1 MLGFIPN
8 LNTSGAN
15 GISLPPHIR
24 LFMKGLFYD
33 FFVWSAGSDR
43 EILDRTGRSE
53 HVKHAGYGGLVLVP
67 AILGLFSMMYA
78 VSTLTNK
85 AFIYIGAGLI
95 WACIV
100 FIFDRF
106 IVSTFRKSDSP
117 RKDIFSFLFLSR
129 LLFSIGIG
137 VLVSHP
143 IVLLVFD
150 DSLEQELFA
159 MKEEGEK
166 AIYDQYESTVNVVRS
181 RDSLLKGEVELKLA
195 ERACKEK
202 LLLFEMSGKDTT
214 MNCGTTSGMK
224 QYGPRAKEIKEEISY
239 LNEEIAALRNK
250 NDVKIG
256 DNTKEIAKLQAERE
270 AKLKGFNDQFSTNYL
285 AREVALERLEAKP
298 VGGTSVKW
306 TKWFLIVFFVL
317 VDILPVFFKAS
328 TKSGEYDRL
337 LDKENDSTANSFP
350 AYERAQED
358 RVRKAYIDQLA
369 QHRLDEVSR
378 TIKDN
383 TAPFPALKSELS
395 QYLNV
400 NTSFDYGKNADG
412 EADPVQKLWTRNGL
426 DWLRYAF
433 YSIGQSGFLVAFTRN
448 WAYLTGGVWIFFLL
462 NLLVGYVVKRT
473 V

>member
-1 MLGFIPN
+1 
-8 LNTSGAN
+8 
-15 GISLPPHIR
+15 
-24 LFMKGLFYD
+24 MKGLFYD

-67 AILGLFSMMYA
+67 AVLGLFSMMYA
-78 VSTLTNK
+78 VSTLTDK
-85 AFIYIGAGLI
+85 AFVYIGAGI
-95 WACIV
+95 VWACIV
-100 FIFDRF
+100 FTFDRF
-106 IVSTFRKSDSP
+106 IVSTFRKSDSA
-117 RKDIFSFLFLSR
+117 RKDLFSFLFLSR

-166 AIYDQYESTVNVVRS
+166 AIYAQYENTIDVVRN
-181 RDSLLKGEVELKLA
+181 RDSTLKGEVELKLA

-224 QYGPRAKEIKEEISY
+224 QYGPRANEIKEEIGY

-270 AKLKGFNDQFSTNYL
+270 VKLKGFQDQFSYNYL

-328 TKSGEYDRL
+328 TKQGEYDRL
-337 LDKENDSTANSFP
+337 MDKESESTANSFP

-358 RVRKAYIDQLA
+358 LVRRAYVDQLA
-369 QHRLDEVSR
+369 KHRLDEVTR

-400 NTSFDYGKNADG
+400 NTPFDYGKTADG
-412 EADPVQKLWTRNGL
+412 QPDPVQKLWTSNGL
-426 DWLRYAF
+426 DRLRYSF
-433 YSIGQSGFLVAFTRN
+433 YSIGQSGFLVAFTRD
-448 WAYLTGGVWIFFLL
+448 WAYLTGGVWVFFLL
-462 NLLVGYVVKRT
+462 NLLIGYVVKRT

>member
-1 MLGFIPN
+1 
-8 LNTSGAN
+8 
-15 GISLPPHIR
+15 
-24 LFMKGLFYD
+24 MKGSFYD

-67 AILGLFSMMYA
+67 AVLGLFSMMYA
-78 VSTLTNK
+78 VSTLTDK
-85 AFIYIGAGLI
+85 AFVYIGAGLI

-100 FIFDRF
+100 FTFDRF

-239 LNEEIAALRNK
+239 LNEEIAALRGK

-256 DNTKEIAKLQAERE
+256 DNSKEIAKLQAERA
-270 AKLKGFNDQFSTNYL
+270 AKLQGFNDQFSTNYL

-378 TIKDN
+378 TFKDN
-383 TAPFPALKSELS
+383 TAPFPAFKSELS

-400 NTSFDYGKNADG
+400 NTPFDYGKNAEG
-412 EADPVQKLWTRNGL
+412 QVDPVQKLWARNGL
-426 DWLRYAF
+426 DWVRYSF
-433 YSIGQSGFLVAFTRN
+433 YSIGQSGFLVAFTRD
-448 WAYLTGGVWIFFLL
+448 WGYLTGGVWIFFLL
-462 NLLVGYVVKRT
+462 NLLIGYVVKRT

>member
-1 MLGFIPN
+1 
-8 LNTSGAN
+8 
-15 GISLPPHIR
+15 
-24 LFMKGLFYD
+24 MKGLFYD

-67 AILGLFSMMYA
+67 AVLGLFSMMYA

-85 AFIYIGAGLI
+85 PFVYIGAGI
-95 WACIV
+95 VWACIV
-100 FIFDRF
+100 FTFDRF
-106 IVSTFRKSDSP
+106 IVSTFRKSDSA
-117 RKDIFSFLFLSR
+117 RKDLFSFLFLSR

-166 AIYDQYESTVNVVRS
+166 AIYAQYENTIDVVRN
-181 RDSLLKGEVELKLA
+181 RDSLLKGEVEIKLA

-224 QYGPRAKEIKEEISY
+224 QYGPRASEIKEEIGY
-239 LNEEIAALRNK
+239 LNEEIAVLRNK

-256 DNTKEIAKLQAERE
+256 DNTKEIGSLQAERE
-270 AKLKGFNDQFSTNYL
+270 AKLKGFQDQFSYNYL

-328 TKSGEYDRL
+328 TKQGEYDRL
-337 LDKENDSTANSFP
+337 MDKESESTANSFP

-358 RVRKAYIDQLA
+358 LVRKAYVDQLA
-369 QHRLDEVSR
+369 KHRLDEVTRS
-378 TIKDN
+378 IKDN
-383 TAPFPALKSELS
+383 TAPFPALKSELG

-400 NTSFDYGKNADG
+400 NTPFDYGKTADG
-412 EADPVQKLWTRNGL
+412 QPDPVQKLWTRNGL
-426 DWLRYAF
+426 DWLRYSF
-433 YSIGQSGFLVAFTRN
+433 YSIGQSGFLVAFTRD
-448 WAYLTGGVWIFFLL
+448 WAYLTGGIWVFFLL
-462 NLLVGYVVKRT
+462 NLLIGYVVKRT

>member
-1 MLGFIPN
+1 
-8 LNTSGAN
+8 
-15 GISLPPHIR
+15 
-24 LFMKGLFYD
+24 MKGLFYD

-67 AILGLFSMMYA
+67 AVLGLFSMMYA
-78 VSTLTNK
+78 VSTLTDK
-85 AFIYIGAGLI
+85 AFVYIGAGI
-95 WACIV
+95 VWACIV
-100 FIFDRF
+100 FTFDRF
-106 IVSTFRKSDSP
+106 IVSTFRKSDSA
-117 RKDIFSFLFLSR
+117 RKDLFSFLFLSR

-166 AIYDQYESTVNVVRS
+166 AIYAQYENTIDVVRN
-181 RDSLLKGEVELKLA
+181 RDSTLKGEVELKLA

-224 QYGPRAKEIKEEISY
+224 QYGPRANEIKEEIGY

-270 AKLKGFNDQFSTNYL
+270 VKLKGFQDQFSYNYL

-328 TKSGEYDRL
+328 TKQGEYDRL
-337 LDKENDSTANSFP
+337 MDKESESTANSFP

-358 RVRKAYIDQLA
+358 LVRRAYVDQLA
-369 QHRLDEVSR
+369 KHRLDEVTR

-400 NTSFDYGKNADG
+400 NTPFDYGKTADG
-412 EADPVQKLWTRNGL
+412 QPDPVQKLWTSNGL
-426 DWLRYAF
+426 DWLRYSF
-433 YSIGQSGFLVAFTRN
+433 YSIGQSGFLVAFTRD
-448 WAYLTGGVWIFFLL
+448 WAYLTGGVWVFFLL
-462 NLLVGYVVKRT
+462 NLLIGYVVKRT

>member
-1 MLGFIPN
+1 
-8 LNTSGAN
+8 
-15 GISLPPHIR
+15 
-24 LFMKGLFYD
+24 MKGLFYD

-67 AILGLFSMMYA
+67 AVLGLFSMMYA
-78 VSTLTNK
+78 VSTLTDK
-85 AFIYIGAGLI
+85 PFVYIGAGI
-95 WACIV
+95 VWACIV
-100 FIFDRF
+100 FTFDRF
-106 IVSTFRKSDSP
+106 IVSTFRKSDSA
-117 RKDIFSFLFLSR
+117 RKDLFSFLFLSR

-166 AIYDQYESTVNVVRS
+166 AIYAQYENTIDVVRN
-181 RDSLLKGEVELKLA
+181 RDSLLKGEVEIKLA

-224 QYGPRAKEIKEEISY
+224 QYGPRASEIKEEIRY

-270 AKLKGFNDQFSTNYL
+270 AKLKGFQDQFSYNYL

-298 VGGTSVKW
+298 VGGASVKW

-328 TKSGEYDRL
+328 TKQGEYDRL
-337 LDKENDSTANSFP
+337 MDKESESTANSFP

-358 RVRKAYIDQLA
+358 LVRKAYVDQLA
-369 QHRLDEVSR
+369 KHRLDEVTR

-383 TAPFPALKSELS
+383 TAPFPELKGELS

-400 NTSFDYGKNADG
+400 NTPFDYGKTADG
-412 EADPVQKLWTRNGL
+412 QPDPVQKLWTNNGL
-426 DWLRYAF
+426 DWLRYSF
-433 YSIGQSGFLVAFTRN
+433 YSIGQSGFLVAFTRD
-448 WAYLTGGVWIFFLL
+448 WAYLTGGVWVFFLL
-462 NLLVGYVVKRT
+462 NLLIGYVVKRT

>member
-1 MLGFIPN
+1 
-8 LNTSGAN
+8 
-15 GISLPPHIR
+15 
-24 LFMKGLFYD
+24 MKGLFYD

-43 EILDRTGRSE
+43 EILDRTGHSE
-53 HVKHAGYGGLVLVP
+53 HTKHAGYGGLVWVP
-67 AILGLFSMMYA
+67 AVLGLFSMMYA
-78 VSTLTNK
+78 VSTLTDR
-85 AFIYIGAGLI
+85 AFVYIGAGI
-95 WACIV
+95 VWAGIV
-100 FIFDRF
+100 FTFDRF
-106 IVSTFRKSDSP
+106 IVATFRKSDSP
-117 RKDIFSFLFLSR
+117 RKDLFSFLFLSR

-166 AIYDQYESTVNVVRS
+166 AIYTQYENTINVVRT

-214 MNCGTTSGMK
+214 MSCGTTSGLK
-224 QYGPRAKEIKEEISY
+224 QYGPRATEIKEEIRY
-239 LNEEIAALRNK
+239 LNEEIAALRSK
-250 NDVKIG
+250 NDTKIA
-256 DNTKEIAKLQAERE
+256 DNTQEITKLQAERQD
-270 AKLKGFNDQFSTNYL
+270 KLKGFNDQFSYNYL

-328 TKSGEYDRL
+328 TKPGEYDRL
-337 LDKENDSTANSFP
+337 LDKENDSTANSYP

-369 QHRLDEVSR
+369 QHRLDEVQR
-378 TIKDN
+378 NFKEN
-383 TAPFPALKSELS
+383 TAAFPELKEALS

-400 NTSFDYGKNADG
+400 NTPFEYGKSAAG
-412 EADPVQKLWTRNGL
+412 QPDPVQQLWDKHSL

-433 YSIGQSGFLVAFTRN
+433 YALAQSGFMVAFTRD
-448 WAYLTGGVWIFFLL
+448 WSYLTAGVWIFFLL
-462 NLLVGYVVKRT
+462 NVLIGQVVNRT
-473 V
+473 VKPI

>member
-1 MLGFIPN
+1 
-8 LNTSGAN
+8 
-15 GISLPPHIR
+15 
-24 LFMKGLFYD
+24 MKGLFYD

-67 AILGLFSMMYA
+67 AALGLFSMMYA
-78 VSTLTNK
+78 VSTLTDK
-85 AFIYIGAGLI
+85 PFVYIGAGI
-95 WACIV
+95 VWACIV
-100 FIFDRF
+100 FTFDRF
-106 IVSTFRKSDSP
+106 IVSTFRKSDSA
-117 RKDIFSFLFLSR
+117 RKDLFSFLFLSR

-166 AIYDQYESTVNVVRS
+166 AIYAQYESTIDVVRN
-181 RDSLLKGEVELKLA
+181 RDSTLKGEVELKLA

-224 QYGPRAKEIKEEISY
+224 QYGPRASEIKEEIRY

-256 DNTKEIAKLQAERE
+256 DNTKEIAKLQSERE
-270 AKLKGFNDQFSTNYL
+270 AKLKGFQDQFSYNYL

-298 VGGTSVKW
+298 VGGASVKW

-328 TKSGEYDRL
+328 TKQGEYDRL
-337 LDKENDSTANSFP
+337 MDKESESTANSFP

-358 RVRKAYIDQLA
+358 LVRKAYVDQLA
-369 QHRLDEVSR
+369 KHRLNEVTR

-383 TAPFPALKSELS
+383 TAPFPALKTELS

-400 NTSFDYGKNADG
+400 NTPFDYGKTADG
-412 EADPVQKLWTRNGL
+412 QPDPVQKLWTNNGL
-426 DWLRYAF
+426 DWLRYSF
-433 YSIGQSGFLVAFTRN
+433 YSIGQSGFLVAFTRD
-448 WAYLTGGVWIFFLL
+448 WAYLTGGVWVFFLL
-462 NLLVGYVVKRT
+462 NLLIGYVVKRT

>member
-1 MLGFIPN
+1 
-8 LNTSGAN
+8 
-15 GISLPPHIR
+15 
-24 LFMKGLFYD
+24 MKGLFYD

-67 AILGLFSMMYA
+67 AVLGLFSMMYA
-78 VSTLTNK
+78 VSTLTDK
-85 AFIYIGAGLI
+85 AFVYIGAGI
-95 WACIV
+95 VWACIV
-100 FIFDRF
+100 FTFDRF
-106 IVSTFRKSDSP
+106 IVSTFRKSDSA
-117 RKDIFSFLFLSR
+117 RKDLFSFLFLSR

-166 AIYDQYESTVNVVRS
+166 AIYAQYENTIDVVRN
-181 RDSLLKGEVELKLA
+181 RDSTLKGEVELKLA
-195 ERACKEK
+195 ERAGKEK

-224 QYGPRAKEIKEEISY
+224 QYGPRANEIKEEIGY

-270 AKLKGFNDQFSTNYL
+270 VKLKGFQDQFSYNYL

-328 TKSGEYDRL
+328 TKQGEYDRL
-337 LDKENDSTANSFP
+337 MDKESESTANSFP

-358 RVRKAYIDQLA
+358 LVRRAYVDQLA
-369 QHRLDEVSR
+369 KHRLDEVTR

-400 NTSFDYGKNADG
+400 NTPFDYGKTADG
-412 EADPVQKLWTRNGL
+412 QPDPVQKLWTSNGL
-426 DWLRYAF
+426 DWLRYSF
-433 YSIGQSGFLVAFTRN
+433 YSIGQSGFLVAFTRD
-448 WAYLTGGVWIFFLL
+448 WAYLTGGVWVFFLL
-462 NLLVGYVVKRT
+462 NLLIGYVVKRT

>member
-1 MLGFIPN
+1 
-8 LNTSGAN
+8 
-15 GISLPPHIR
+15 
-24 LFMKGLFYD
+24 MKGLFYD

-67 AILGLFSMMYA
+67 AVLGLFSMMYA
-78 VSTLTNK
+78 VSTLTDK
-85 AFIYIGAGLI
+85 PFVYIGAGI
-95 WACIV
+95 VWACIV
-100 FIFDRF
+100 FTFDRF
-106 IVSTFRKSDSP
+106 IVSTFRKSDSA
-117 RKDIFSFLFLSR
+117 RKDLFSFLFLSR

-166 AIYDQYESTVNVVRS
+166 AIYAQYENTIDVVRN

-224 QYGPRAKEIKEEISY
+224 QYGPRANEIKEEIGY

-256 DNTKEIAKLQAERE
+256 DNTKEIGKLQAERE
-270 AKLKGFNDQFSTNYL
+270 AKLKGFQDQFSYNYL

-328 TKSGEYDRL
+328 TKQGEYDRL
-337 LDKENDSTANSFP
+337 MDKESESTANSFP

-358 RVRKAYIDQLA
+358 LVRKAYVDQLA
-369 QHRLDEVSR
+369 KHRLDEVTR

-400 NTSFDYGKNADG
+400 NTPFDYGKTADG
-412 EADPVQKLWTRNGL
+412 QPDPVQKLWTSNGL
-426 DWLRYAF
+426 DWLRYSF
-433 YSIGQSGFLVAFTRN
+433 YSIGQSGFLVAFTRD
-448 WAYLTGGVWIFFLL
+448 WAYLTGGVWVFFLL
-462 NLLVGYVVKRT
+462 NLLIGYVVKRT

>member
-1 MLGFIPN
+1 
-8 LNTSGAN
+8 
-15 GISLPPHIR
+15 
-24 LFMKGLFYD
+24 MKGLLFD

-53 HVKHAGYGGLVLVP
+53 HIKHAGYGGLVLVP
-67 AILGLFSMMYA
+67 AVLGLFSMMYA
-78 VSTLTNK
+78 VSTLTPQP
-85 AFIYIGAGLI
+85 FIYIGAGII
-95 WACIV
+95 WAAIV
-100 FIFDRF
+100 FTFDRF

-117 RKDIFSFLFLSR
+117 RKDLFSFLFLSR

-166 AIYDQYESTVNVVRS
+166 ALYTQYENTVNVVRS
-181 RDSLLKGEVELKLA
+181 RDSTLKGEVELKLA

-224 QYGPRAKEIKEEISY
+224 QYGPRASEIKEEIRY
-239 LNEEIAALRNK
+239 LNEEIAALRAK
-250 NDVKIG
+250 NDTKIG
-256 DNTKEIAKLQAERE
+256 DNTKEIAKLQGERE
-270 AKLKGFNDQFSTNYL
+270 AKLKSFNDQFSYNYL

-328 TKSGEYDRL
+328 TRPGEYDRL
-337 LDKENDSTANSFP
+337 LEKEKESSANSFP

-358 RVRKAYIDQLA
+358 LVRKAYIDQMA
-369 QHRLDEVSR
+369 QHRLDKVKE
-378 TIKDN
+378 TIQEKKS
-383 TAPFPALKSELS
+383 PFPELKAELS

-400 NTSFDYGKNADG
+400 NTPFDYGKKDDG
-412 EADPVQKLWTRNGL
+412 QPDPVGQLWTRSGL

-433 YSIGQSGFLVAFTRN
+433 YSLGQSGFLVAFTRD
-448 WAYLTGGVWIFFLL
+448 WAYLTGGVWVFFLL
-462 NLLVGYVVKRT
+462 NLLIGYVVKRT
-473 V
+473 I

>member
-1 MLGFIPN
+1 
-8 LNTSGAN
+8 
-15 GISLPPHIR
+15 
-24 LFMKGLFYD
+24 MKGLFYD

-67 AILGLFSMMYA
+67 AVLGLFSMMYA
-78 VSTLTNK
+78 VSTLTDK
-85 AFIYIGAGLI
+85 AFVYIGAGLI

-224 QYGPRAKEIKEEISY
+224 QYGPRAKEIKEEIGY

-256 DNTKEIAKLQAERE
+256 DNTKEIAKLQAERT
-270 AKLKGFNDQFSTNYL
+270 AKLQGFNDQFSTNYL

-328 TKSGEYDRL
+328 TKAGEYDRL

-400 NTSFDYGKNADG
+400 NTAFDYGKNAEG
-412 EADPVQKLWTRNGL
+412 QIDPVQKLWTRNGL
-426 DWLRYAF
+426 DWLRYSF
-433 YSIGQSGFLVAFTRN
+433 YSIGQSGFLVAFTRD

-462 NLLVGYVVKRT
+462 NLLIGYVVKRT

>member
-1 MLGFIPN
+1 
-8 LNTSGAN
+8 
-15 GISLPPHIR
+15 
-24 LFMKGLFYD
+24 MKGLFYD

-67 AILGLFSMMYA
+67 AVLGLFSMMYA
-78 VSTLTNK
+78 VSTLTDK
-85 AFIYIGAGLI
+85 PFVYIGAGI
-95 WACIV
+95 VWACIV
-100 FIFDRF
+100 FTFDRF
-106 IVSTFRKSDSP
+106 IVSTFRKSDSA
-117 RKDIFSFLFLSR
+117 RKDLFSFLFLSR

-166 AIYDQYESTVNVVRS
+166 AIYAQYENTIDVVRN
-181 RDSLLKGEVELKLA
+181 RDSTLKGEVELKLA

-224 QYGPRAKEIKEEISY
+224 QYGPRANEIKEEIGY

-270 AKLKGFNDQFSTNYL
+270 AKLKGFQDQFSYNYL

-328 TKSGEYDRL
+328 TKQGEYDRL
-337 LDKENDSTANSFP
+337 MDKESESTANSFP

-358 RVRKAYIDQLA
+358 LVRKAYVDQLA
-369 QHRLDEVSR
+369 KHRLDEVTR

-383 TAPFPALKSELS
+383 TGPFPALKTELS

-400 NTSFDYGKNADG
+400 NTPFDYGKTADG
-412 EADPVQKLWTRNGL
+412 QPDPVQKLWTSNGL
-426 DWLRYAF
+426 DWLRYSF
-433 YSIGQSGFLVAFTRN
+433 YSIGQSGFLVAFTRD
-448 WAYLTGGVWIFFLL
+448 WAYLTGGVWVFFLL
-462 NLLVGYVVKRT
+462 NLLIGYVVKRT

>member
-1 MLGFIPN
+1 
-8 LNTSGAN
+8 
-15 GISLPPHIR
+15 
-24 LFMKGLFYD
+24 MKGLFYD

-78 VSTLTNK
+78 VSTLTDK
-85 AFIYIGAGLI
+85 PFIYIGAGLI

-224 QYGPRAKEIKEEISY
+224 QYGPRAKEIKEEIGY
-239 LNEEIAALRNK
+239 LNEEIAALRSK

-378 TIKDN
+378 TIEEN
-383 TAPFPALKSELS
+383 TAPFPALKTELS

-400 NTSFDYGKNADG
+400 NTAFDYGKSAEG
-412 EADPVQKLWTRNGL
+412 QVDPVQKLWARNGL
-426 DWLRYAF
+426 DWLRYGF
-433 YSIGQSGFLVAFTRN
+433 YSIGQSGFLVAFTRD

-462 NLLVGYVVKRT
+462 NLLIGYVVKRT

>member
-1 MLGFIPN
+1 
-8 LNTSGAN
+8 
-15 GISLPPHIR
+15 
-24 LFMKGLFYD
+24 MKGLFYD

-67 AILGLFSMMYA
+67 AVLGLFSMMYA
-78 VSTLTNK
+78 VSTLTDK
-85 AFIYIGAGLI
+85 PFIYIGAGI
-95 WACIV
+95 VWACIV
-100 FIFDRF
+100 FTFDRF
-106 IVSTFRKSDSP
+106 IVSTFRKSDSA
-117 RKDIFSFLFLSR
+117 RKDLFSFLFLSR

-166 AIYDQYESTVNVVRS
+166 AIYAQYENTIDVVRN
-181 RDSLLKGEVELKLA
+181 RDSLLKGEVEIKLA

-224 QYGPRAKEIKEEISY
+224 QYGPRASEIKEEIRY

-256 DNTKEIAKLQAERE
+256 DNTKEIAKLQAERDT
-270 AKLKGFNDQFSTNYL
+270 KLKGFQDQFSYNYL

-328 TKSGEYDRL
+328 TKQGEYDRL
-337 LDKENDSTANSFP
+337 MDKESESTANSFP

-358 RVRKAYIDQLA
+358 LVRKAYVDQLA
-369 QHRLDEVSR
+369 KHRLDEVTR

-383 TAPFPALKSELS
+383 TAPFPELKSELS

-400 NTSFDYGKNADG
+400 NTPFDYGKTADG
-412 EADPVQKLWTRNGL
+412 QPDPVQKLWTNNGL
-426 DWLRYAF
+426 DWLRYSF
-433 YSIGQSGFLVAFTRN
+433 YSIGQSGFLVAFTRD
-448 WAYLTGGVWIFFLL
+448 WAYLTGGVWVFFLL
-462 NLLVGYVVKRT
+462 NLLIGYVVKRT

>member
-1 MLGFIPN
+1 
-8 LNTSGAN
+8 
-15 GISLPPHIR
+15 
-24 LFMKGLFYD
+24 MKGLFYD

-67 AILGLFSMMYA
+67 AVLGLFSMMYA
-78 VSTLTNK
+78 VSTLTDK
-85 AFIYIGAGLI
+85 AFVYIGAGLI

-100 FIFDRF
+100 FTFDRF

-150 DSLEQELFA
+150 ASLEQELFA

-166 AIYDQYESTVNVVRS
+166 TIYDQYESTVNVVRG

-224 QYGPRAKEIKEEISY
+224 QYGPRAKEIKEEIGY
-239 LNEEIAALRNK
+239 LNEEIAALRGK

-256 DNTKEIAKLQAERE
+256 DNSTEIAKFQAERT
-270 AKLKGFNDQFSTNYL
+270 AKLQGFNAQFSTNYL

-337 LDKENDSTANSFP
+337 LDKENDSTANAFP

-358 RVRKAYIDQLA
+358 RVRKAYVDQLA

-378 TIKDN
+378 TFKDN

-400 NTSFDYGKNADG
+400 NTPFEYGKNAEG
-412 EADPVQKLWTRNGL
+412 HVDPVQKLWTNNGL
-426 DWLRYAF
+426 DWMRYSF
-433 YSIGQSGFLVAFTRN
+433 YSIGQSGFLVAFTRD
-448 WAYLTGGVWIFFLL
+448 WGYLTGGVWIFFLL
-462 NLLVGYVVKRT
+462 NLLIGYVVKRT

>member
-1 MLGFIPN
+1 
-8 LNTSGAN
+8 
-15 GISLPPHIR
+15 
-24 LFMKGLFYD
+24 MKGLFYD

-67 AILGLFSMMYA
+67 AVLGLFSMMYA
-78 VSTLTNK
+78 VSTLTDK
-85 AFIYIGAGLI
+85 PFVYIGAGI
-95 WACIV
+95 VWACIV
-100 FIFDRF
+100 FTFDRF
-106 IVSTFRKSDSP
+106 IVSTFRKSDSA
-117 RKDIFSFLFLSR
+117 RKDLFSFLFLSR

-166 AIYDQYESTVNVVRS
+166 AIYAQYENTIDVVRN
-181 RDSLLKGEVELKLA
+181 RDSLLKGEVEIKLA

-214 MNCGTTSGMK
+214 LNCGTTSGMK
-224 QYGPRAKEIKEEISY
+224 QYGPRASEIKEEIRY

-270 AKLKGFNDQFSTNYL
+270 AKLKSFQDQFSYNYL

-328 TKSGEYDRL
+328 TKQGEYDRL
-337 LDKENDSTANSFP
+337 MDKESESTANSFP

-358 RVRKAYIDQLA
+358 LVRKAYVDQLA
-369 QHRLDEVSR
+369 KHRLDEVTR

-383 TAPFPALKSELS
+383 TAPFPALKGELS

-400 NTSFDYGKNADG
+400 NTPFDYGKTADG
-412 EADPVQKLWTRNGL
+412 QPDPVQKLWTNNGL
-426 DWLRYAF
+426 DWLRYSF
-433 YSIGQSGFLVAFTRN
+433 YSIGQSGFLVAFTRD
-448 WAYLTGGVWIFFLL
+448 WAYLTGGVWVFFLL
-462 NLLVGYVVKRT
+462 NLLIGYVVKRT

>member
-1 MLGFIPN
+1 
-8 LNTSGAN
+8 
-15 GISLPPHIR
+15 
-24 LFMKGLFYD
+24 MKGLFYD

-67 AILGLFSMMYA
+67 AVLGLFSMMYA
-78 VSTLTNK
+78 VSTLTDK
-85 AFIYIGAGLI
+85 PFVYIGAGI
-95 WACIV
+95 VWACIV
-100 FIFDRF
+100 FTFDRF
-106 IVSTFRKSDSP
+106 IVSTFRKSDSA
-117 RKDIFSFLFLSR
+117 RKDLFSFLFLSR

-166 AIYDQYESTVNVVRS
+166 AIYAQYENTIDVVRN

-224 QYGPRAKEIKEEISY
+224 QYGPRANEIKEEIGY

-256 DNTKEIAKLQAERE
+256 DNTKEISQLQAERE
-270 AKLKGFNDQFSTNYL
+270 EKLKGFQDQFSYNYL

-328 TKSGEYDRL
+328 TKQGEYDRL
-337 LDKENDSTANSFP
+337 MDKESESTANSFP

-358 RVRKAYIDQLA
+358 LVRKAYVDQLA
-369 QHRLDEVSR
+369 KHRLDEVTR

-400 NTSFDYGKNADG
+400 NTPFDYGKTADG
-412 EADPVQKLWTRNGL
+412 QPDPVQKLWTSNGL
-426 DWLRYAF
+426 DWLRYSF
-433 YSIGQSGFLVAFTRN
+433 YSIGQSGFLVAFTRD
-448 WAYLTGGVWIFFLL
+448 WAYLTGGIWVFFLL
-462 NLLVGYVVKRT
+462 NLLIGYVVKRT